1 MDFNLICS
9 QIQELLIRN
18 ERVVLPQTG
27 ELVVETTPASF
38 LEDGKTILPPG
49 KKLLF
54 RQGEAEGEFEQWQV
68 ELSGRI
74 REELQAEGIS
84 QIAGLGTFKDEGEGV
99 ISFSVDPDFDFAPD
113 SFSLE
118 AISLEVNEPVNQE
131 VHDVVEGVVIEEL
144 KVEQEPKV
152 SQTPQVTVVEEI
164 KADPEQKMTQTP
176 RVPEEIVAPAIEKEV
191 KIPHTMEQK
200 KKVQKWVV
208 WSAVIVILLLILVLF
223 VVLFKEDFMELLKR
237 ILYTEE
243 ELEIMRKWAAQ

>member
-1 MDFNLICS
+1 MSFTMDFNLICS

-27 ELVVETTPASF
+27 ELVVESTPASF

-84 QIAGLGTFKDEGEGV
+84 QIAGLGIFKDEGEGV

-118 AISLEVNEPVNQE
+118 AISLEVNETVNQ
-131 VHDVVEGVVIEEL
+131 VQDVVEGVVIEEL

-152 SQTPQVTVVEEI
+152 PQAPV
-164 KADPEQKMTQTP
+164 APAGN
-176 RVPEEIVAPAIEKEV
+176 VAPAIEKEK

-200 KKVQKWVV
+200 RKVQKWVV
-208 WSAVIVILLLILVLF
+208 WTAVVVILLLVLVLF
-223 VVLFKEDFMELLKR
+223 VILFKEDFMELLKR

>member
-9 QIQELLIRN
+9 QIQELLIKN

-54 RQGEAEGEFEQWQV
+54 RQGEAEGKYKQWQE

-74 REELQAEGIS
+74 REELQADGIS
-84 QIAGLGTFKDEGEGV
+84 QIAGLGTFKDNGEGV

-118 AISLEVNEPVNQE
+118 AISLEVNEPV
-131 VHDVVEGVVIEEL
+131 
-144 KVEQEPKV
+144 K
-152 SQTPQVTVVEEI
+152 PQVEE
-164 KADPEQKMTQTP
+164 K
-176 RVPEEIVAPAIEKEV
+176 VAPAIGTEK
-191 KIPHTMEQK
+191 KTQQSMEQK
-200 KKVQKWVV
+200 RKVQKWVV
-208 WSAVIVILLLILVLF
+208 WSAVVVILLLVLVLF
-223 VVLFKEDFMELLKR
+223 VILFKEDFMELLKR
-237 ILYTEE
+237 ILYSKE
-243 ELEIMRKWAAQ
+243 ELEIMQKWASQ

>member
-68 ELSGRI
+68 ELSERI

-84 QIAGLGTFKDEGEGV
+84 QIAGLGTFKDNGEGV
-99 ISFSVDPDFDFAPD
+99 ISFLVDPDFDFAPD

-118 AISLEVNEPVNQE
+118 AISLEVNEPV
-131 VHDVVEGVVIEEL
+131 
-144 KVEQEPKV
+144 K
-152 SQTPQVTVVEEI
+152 PQV
-164 KADPEQKMTQTP
+164 
-176 RVPEEIVAPAIEKEV
+176 EEIVAPAIEKEV